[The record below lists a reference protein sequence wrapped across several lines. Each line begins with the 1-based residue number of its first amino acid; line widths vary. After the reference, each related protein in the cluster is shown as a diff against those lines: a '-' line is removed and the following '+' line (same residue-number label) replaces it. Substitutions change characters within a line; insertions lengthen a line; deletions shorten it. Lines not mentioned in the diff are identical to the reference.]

1 MLFTKLPENAFEQI
15 QFNAGILV
23 KSFDLSTLEVGALL
37 GATSGGLDFKAKPN
51 YIDWGEDIDNCPKN
65 TKELKDISGWDIT
78 LNGTYVTITTENVKS
93 MLGAA
98 DIAGNKLIPRNHL
111 KLSDFEDV
119 WWVGD
124 YSRVNSGKKAGFAA
138 IHMINALTED
148 GFSIKSEDNQ
158 KGKAAFSYKAHYSM
172 AEIDEVPF
180 EVYVQA
186 GTEAAG
192 AAAVSEPAAI
202 SESAEISEPAAI
214 SESAA
219 VSEPCG
225 YAAI

>member
-1 MLFTKLPENAFEQI
+1 MLFTQLPENAFDQI

-23 KSFDLSTLEVGALL
+23 KGFDIATLEVEKLL

-65 TKELKDISGWDIT
+65 TKELKDISEWEIT
-78 LNGTYVTITTENVKS
+78 LSGTYVTITTENVKS

-98 DIAGNKLIPRNHL
+98 DVAGNKITPRNHL
-111 KLSDFEDV
+111 KLSDYEDV

-138 IHMINALTED
+138 IHMISALTED
-148 GFSIKSEDNQ
+148 GFSIKSEDHQ
-158 KGKAAFSYKAHYSM
+158 KGKAAFSYKAHYSIT
-172 AEIDEVPF
+172 EIDKVPF
-180 EVYVQA
+180 EVYIQA

-192 AAAVSEPAAI
+192 AAAVSEVAAI
-202 SESAEISEPAAI
+202 SEPAAVSEPAAI
-214 SESAA
+214 SESAENA
-219 VSEPCG
+219 EV
-225 YAAI
+225 